1 MQLLSVSNLPIY
13 LPADKAP
20 LPFGDP
26 LSGANTITLASPGVF
41 AVQGYDN
48 PAVGDAISF
57 SLPAVNPG
65 TLPAAITVGTVY
77 YVSAIV
83 SAALGTFNVSATKGG
98 ASINTAQAATG
109 NITAHLLSNQF
120 YGVVLPFKPGNTVL
134 LQGAAGLILQGA
146 SDVNENG
153 SFGSFGNPGGPGAFS
168 TLATIPASGS
178 ILVTLNADWI
188 RVSTAATVNL
198 IQN

>member
-13 LPADKAP
+13 LPADRAP
-20 LPFGDP
+20 VPFGDP
-26 LSGANTITLASPGVF
+26 LTGVTITLASPGV
-41 AVQGYDN
+41 VSVVGYDN
-48 PAVGDAISF
+48 PAVGDAIAF
-57 SLPAVNPG
+57 SIPFGSAG
-65 TLPAAITVGTVY
+65 TLPAAITAGTTY

-98 ASINTAQAATG
+98 ASINTATAATG
-109 NITAHLLSNQF
+109 VLTAHLLSNQF
-120 YGVVLPFKPGNTVL
+120 YGVTLPFKPGNTVL

-146 SDVNENG
+146 PDLNENG
-153 SFGSFGNPGGPGAFS
+153 TFGSFGNPGGPGTYV

-178 ILVTLNADWI
+178 ILVNLTQDWI
-188 RVSTAATVNL
+188 RVSTAATVTL